1 MDIKERIK
9 NGINTMK
16 MRNVDSECIN
26 LIEKDYRE
34 LLMYFQEQA
43 YHYYRS
49 KEEYPEKITEFAG
62 LPVYETKGFEGKSFV
77 SIMRK
82 ELYPNTD
89 KEYFFLKDK
98 YKNQNDHFKLY
109 SKHFIEQI

>member
-34 LLMYFQEQA
+34 LLMYFKEQT
-43 YHYYRS
+43 YQYYRLK
-49 KEEYPEKITEFAG
+49 KEHIDKIVEFAG
-62 LPVYETKGFEGKSFV
+62 LPVYKTKGFENKSFV
-77 SIMRK
+77 SIMIK
-82 ELYPNTD
+82 ELHPNTD

-109 SKHFIEQI
+109 PKHFIEQI